1 MNKLLLATFVAL
13 LLAGCEEQ
21 AQKEVAEGEVKEK
34 AAQIEAENDPSVPIM
49 IPCEACRKDLSKSS
63 TTCPNCGHP
72 TPDSVVAYKKEQES
86 ARRRAEEKLAWI
98 KAKEKLESQMAIDKL
113 REELSRKRVDLDVNE
128 TRKTISIESTAF
140 PGSSSV
146 DYTTLTLEQLLEE
159 VDPEGEAG
167 SRSSYLVFPDST
179 LNEILAKAIDYKK
192 ITGDYTGW
200 ARRIWDNGQI
210 KALGNITDGM
220 KDGLW
225 TEWYESGNKL
235 TEVNYKAGKMDG
247 IATLWHENGQKQ
259 SESNY
264 KDGKL
269 DGVWT
274 DWNEDGQKKGEGNFQ
289 DGKPNGLTTLWYEN
303 GQKQIETNF
312 KNGELMPLVLTA
324 FVWKPNGEK
333 CTVTN
338 LKDGNGVIV
347 EYKEDG
353 TEKNRTTFK
362 DGKPVRD

>member
-1 MNKLLLATFVAL
+1 MKAKLFAMFVAL
-13 LLAGCEEQ
+13 LMAGCEEQ

-72 TPDSVVAYKKEQES
+72 NPDSIVAYKKEQES

-98 KAKEKLESQMAIDKL
+98 RAKEKLASQMAIDKL
-113 REELSRKRVDLDVNE
+113 REELFRKRVDLDVNE
-128 TRKTISIESTAF
+128 TRKTISIESKAF

-159 VDPEGEAG
+159 VDPGGEAD
-167 SRSSYLVFPDST
+167 SRSSYLVFPDLT

-192 ITGDYTGW
+192 ITDDYTGW
-200 ARRIWDNGQI
+200 AKRIWDNGQI
-210 KALGNITDGM
+210 KALGQITDGM

-247 IATLWHENGQKQ
+247 ITTLWHENGKKQ
-259 SESNY
+259 SESKY
-264 KDGKL
+264 KDGKHN
-269 DGVWT
+269 GPWKH
-274 DWNEDGQKKGEGNFQ
+274 WYENGQKKGEGNFQ
-289 DGKPNGLTTLWYEN
+289 DGKPNGLATLWYEN
-303 GQKQIETNF
+303 GQKQRETNF
-312 KNGELMPLVLTA
+312 KNDELMPLVLTA

-333 CTVTN
+333 CPVTN
-338 LKDGNGVIV
+338 VKDGNGVV
-347 EYKEDG
+347 VYYNDDG
-353 TEKNRTTFK
+353 TEGGRRTLK
-362 DGKPVRD
+362 DGELVRD